1 MARAYIDAMTDKNDT
16 DKTTSG
22 TPRDKTIRKAGVAVG
37 IGSAAIA
44 AALLYANRRKKG
56 RDGSQG

>member
-1 MARAYIDAMTDKNDT
+1 MTDKNDT